1 MTITAAL
8 FDFGGVILSS
18 PFEAFAHYEADRGL
32 PHGFI
37 RSVNAADHHTNAWAR
52 LERSEI
58 SPDEFAAAFE
68 EESAAMGHRVPG
80 WDVLG
85 LLAGEVRPEMVEVVR
100 RCGERLHTAL
110 LTNNVVTMRAEA
122 MAGAPP
128 GDASPVAEVLA
139 LFDADPHTEAMV
151 IFGEPGGK
159 RKVRRVGL
167 CNNKQT
173 ACIPVYPMHDAGT
186 DDAVYPRQR
195 IAAVVKQGVHQC
207 AVGVAGGGVHHH
219 AIRLVVLDGVSD
231 EIAHDRL
238 PFIAVQ
244 SYALIA
250 IRQRAADRD
259 PSTSRLVFVEF
270 CDLFHDLGGSH
281 GFATF
286 GGSLFIDPRQRE
298 QLPNHTHQ
306 VFNTRIRSL

>member
-139 LFDADPHTEAMV
+139 LFDV
-151 IFGEPGGK
+151 IVESS
-159 RKVRRVGL
+159 V
-167 CNNKQT
+167 
-173 ACIPVYPMHDAGT
+173 
-186 DDAVYPRQR
+186 
-195 IAAVVKQGVHQC
+195 
-207 AVGVAGGGVHHH
+207 VGVSPGAT
-219 AIRLVVLDGVSD
+219 
-231 EIAHDRL
+231 
-238 PFIAVQ
+238 
-244 SYALIA
+244 
-250 IRQRAADRD
+250 
-259 PSTSRLVFVEF
+259 STSTA
-270 CDLFHDLGGSH
+270 G
-281 GFATF
+281 AT
-286 GGSLFIDPRQRE
+286 SSSRSTTRPPWSPR
-298 QLPNHTHQ
+298 
-306 VFNTRIRSL
+306 RSTAAPRCSRPRCCS

>member
-139 LFDADPHTEAMV
+139 LFDV
-151 IFGEPGGK
+151 IVESS
-159 RKVRRVGL
+159 V
-167 CNNKQT
+167 
-173 ACIPVYPMHDAGT
+173 
-186 DDAVYPRQR
+186 
-195 IAAVVKQGVHQC
+195 
-207 AVGVAGGGVHHH
+207 VGV
-219 AIRLVVLDGVSD
+219 RKPEPRFY
-231 EIAHDRL
+231 EIACERL
-238 PFIAVQ
+238 GIEPSEAVF
-244 SYALIA
+244 L
-250 IRQRAADRD
+250 D
-259 PSTSRLVFVEF
+259 
-270 CDLFHDLGGSH
+270 DLGVNLKPAKAMGMTTIKVVDPAAAIAELEQVV
-281 GFATF
+281 GFP
-286 GGSLFIDPRQRE
+286 LR
-298 QLPNHTHQ
+298 
-306 VFNTRIRSL
+306 